1 MKITNTSNRLK
12 EIMKEENLKQVDII
26 KKASYF
32 SSKYNAK
39 ITKTDL
45 SQYVAGKVEP
55 GQAKLFVLTS
65 ALNVNEAWLMGYD
78 VPKARG
84 TIIST
89 DHINISDDVL
99 YAINILSSV
108 NGYEFSIFANQFQV
122 TYNDCIIKLSP
133 NEVND
138 LVKSSIE
145 QIAFVMKSII
155 TNRLK
160 DNKFPIHSDL
170 KLQTNELNAAHSL
183 DNATYE
189 DNLNDDNIMNDEN
202 F

>member
-1 MKITNTSNRLK
+1 
-12 EIMKEENLKQVDII
+12 
-26 KKASYF
+26 
-32 SSKYNAK
+32 
-39 ITKTDL
+39 
-45 SQYVAGKVEP
+45 
-55 GQAKLFVLTS
+55 
-65 ALNVNEAWLMGYD
+65 MGYD